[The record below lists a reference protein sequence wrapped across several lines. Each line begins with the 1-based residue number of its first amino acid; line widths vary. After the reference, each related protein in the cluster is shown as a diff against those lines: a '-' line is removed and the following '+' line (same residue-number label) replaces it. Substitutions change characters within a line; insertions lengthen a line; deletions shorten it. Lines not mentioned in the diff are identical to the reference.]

1 MTENNVPAD
10 TILGIA
16 AHILEGR
23 LALTQKKSMAAA
35 AHFKAA
41 AELQDSLPYMEP
53 PFWYYPARQSLGAA
67 LMAAGKADEAVVA
80 LNQSLLSAPNNAYA
94 LFMLRKAETARGNE
108 AAAKAAQKA
117 YEAAWA
123 GKGTPPE
130 GRI

>member
-1 MTENNVPAD
+1 MAPLTDNNVPAD
-10 TILGIA
+10 KILGIA

-67 LMAAGKADEAVVA
+67 LWQQARPMKRWWPSTKAC
-80 LNQSLLSAPNNAYA
+80 
-94 LFMLRKAETARGNE
+94 
-108 AAAKAAQKA
+108 
-117 YEAAWA
+117 
-123 GKGTPPE
+123 
-130 GRI
+130 